1 MMMNPRK
8 IIFAFTVSLLAFT
21 FALAQPKTIDKIVA
35 VVGNNIVTQAQLESQ
50 YLQYANRTNVKNLS
64 KHEIFCRLLEQ
75 SLFQKLLVAQAQK
88 DSLEVSDAQVD
99 GELDRRVRYF
109 INQFGS
115 EQKFQEFYGKSVDE
129 FKNDLRDDVKDILLA
144 QRMQGKITD
153 GITVTPADVRAYYNN
168 IPKDSLPYVNEE
180 LEIAQLIKKPSVSL
194 EAKREA
200 KEKVQTLRNRIVDK
214 KEDFA
219 ALAALY
225 SEDPGSAAKGGQYD
239 SLRRGVFVPEFE
251 EYAFSQAVNEV
262 SPVFETTYG
271 YHILQVTAKRGELID
286 VRHILITAKSTPAD
300 LQRASVLIDSIY
312 TLIKNDS
319 ISFREAASR
328 FSDDEEVR
336 VNGGLITNPANGS
349 TRFEKE
355 DLGQYDPTLAFTF
368 DKMKVGD
375 ITKPSLTVTRDGKQA
390 YKILYLKS
398 RTEPHTANLKEDY
411 QKIQTAAQN
420 EKQNKAVQGW
430 IKKNLNG
437 TYVRIEEEYLDC
449 NFDVNWTKK

>member
-1 MMMNPRK
+1 MSK
-8 IIFAFTVSLLAFT
+8 KT
-21 FALAQPKTIDKIVA
+21 FYFFILTFFIVIASSKAQPGVIDKVVA
-35 VVGNNIVTQAQLESQ
+35 VVGNNIITQSQLESQ
-50 YLQYANRTNVKNLS
+50 FLQYSGRTNSKNLS
-64 KHEIFCRLLEQ
+64 RHEMFCKLLEQ

-88 DSLEVSDAQVD
+88 DSLDVSEAQVD

-115 EQKFQEFYGKSVDE
+115 EQKFTEFYGKSVDD
-129 FKNDLRDDVKDILLA
+129 FKTELRDDVRDILLA

-153 GITVTPADVRAYYNN
+153 GLTITPADVRNYYNN
-168 IPKDSLPYVNEE
+168 IPKDSLPYINEE
-180 LEIAQLIKKPSVSL
+180 LEIAQLIKKPTISL

-200 KEKVQTLRNRIVDK
+200 KAKVQVLRDRIVK
-214 KEDFA
+214 GEDFA

-262 SPVFETTYG
+262 SPVFETSFG

-300 LQRASVLIDSIY
+300 LERAAVVVDSIY
-312 TLIKNDS
+312 NLIEKDS
-319 ISFREAASR
+319 IDFREAASR

-336 VNGGLITNPANGS
+336 VNGGLITNPSTGS
-349 TRFEKE
+349 TKFEKA
-355 DLGQYDPTLAFTF
+355 DLGQYDATLAFTF
-368 DKMKVGD
+368 DRMKVGD

-398 RTEPHTANLKEDY
+398 RTEPHTASLKDDY
-411 QKIQTAAQN
+411 QKIQAAAQS
-420 EKQNKAVQGW
+420 EKQNKAMQTWV
-430 IKKNLNG
+430 KKNLYG
-437 TYVRIEEEYLDC
+437 TYVRIDDEYKDC
-449 NFDVNWTKK
+449 KFDVNWLNK